1 MVSKL
6 PRLSFISCKI
16 LLHIRKTLIKCHPF
30 FFVFHSN
37 IILREKDT
45 IDDGIGYPSWSLGI
59 TLAIS
64 WLIIALILI
73 KGVKSSGK
81 ASYFLAIFPYII
93 MLILLVRSLTLPGAF
108 DGVLYFLKPQWDKL
122 LDPKVYI
129 FIRKYVFCL
138 FSFTFLRSGMLRLP
152 KCSFHWPSVSAILS
166 CMPHIIVLAI
176 ILRGNNKLG
185 IMLLVFFF
193 FNISKY
199 YSTIKVC

>member
-1 MVSKL
+1 M
-6 PRLSFISCKI
+6 
-16 LLHIRKTLIKCHPF
+16 
-30 FFVFHSN
+30 
-37 IILREKDT
+37 
-45 IDDGIGYPSWSLGI
+45 
-59 TLAIS
+59 AIS

-73 KGVKSSGK
+73 KGVESSGK

-129 FIRKYVFCL
+129 FIRKYLFYL
-138 FSFTFLRSGMLRLP
+138 FSFSFLRSGTLPLP
-152 KCSFHWPSVSAILS
+152 KYSFHWPSVLAILS

-185 IMLLVFFF
+185 VMLLIFL
-193 FNISKY
+193 NILKY
-199 YSTIKVC
+199 YSSTKVPEIFFVGTVHRCLGPNFV